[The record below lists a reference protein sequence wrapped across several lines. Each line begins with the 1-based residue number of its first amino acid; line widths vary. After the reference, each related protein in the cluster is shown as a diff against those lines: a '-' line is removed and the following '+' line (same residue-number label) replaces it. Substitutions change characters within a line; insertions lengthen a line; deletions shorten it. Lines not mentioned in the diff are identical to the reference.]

1 MVDIAMSLRPP
12 HCGVYDNNYTRRVHS
27 TIVRKKCLLLS
38 NDLHSGHV
46 LVEMKAWNF
55 HYTLKFCFEWR
66 ERERWVRKWSGLTW
80 KIGNLSFVNTL
91 ISLTQMCSNK
101 LLLFRHETRT
111 EGLMEKYKLNFHTL
125 ELYFYVCE
133 NFLFRFIQAWKFP
146 VKNCFWCVFRHF
158 LHIYGKNSSKL
169 IY

>member
-1 MVDIAMSLRPP
+1 MVDIVMSLRPP

-55 HYTLKFCFEWR
+55 HYTLKFCFEQR
-66 ERERWVRKWSGLTW
+66 EDERERWVRKWSGLTW

-91 ISLTQMCSNK
+91 ISLTQTCSNK
-101 LLLFRHETRT
+101 FLIQTCYVTWT
-111 EGLMEKYKLNFHTL
+111 EGDGKNTNWIFILSSFI
-125 ELYFYVCE
+125 FYVYVKISFFDLLKHE
-133 NFLFRFIQAWKFP
+133 NILWIT
-146 VKNCFWCVFRHF
+146 VFDAYSGMITF
-158 LHIYGKNSSKL
+158 CIYLSWD
-169 IY
+169 